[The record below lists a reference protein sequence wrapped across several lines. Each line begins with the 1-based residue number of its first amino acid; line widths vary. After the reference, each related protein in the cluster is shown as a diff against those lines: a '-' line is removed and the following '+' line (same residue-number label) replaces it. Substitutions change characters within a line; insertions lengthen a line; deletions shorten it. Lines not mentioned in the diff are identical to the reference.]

1 MGIIVNKNQNQDNEI
16 TRRINADLRE
26 RAMQTTGEGDSDLP
40 DLAEDS
46 EYVKTLKKTS
56 KFGWIW
62 IVLIILAI
70 ISVGFIV
77 FPGV

>member
-1 MGIIVNKNQNQDNEI
+1 MGIIVNKNQEEDNEI

-26 RAMQTTGEGDSDLP
+26 RAMQTAGEGDNDMP

-56 KFGWIW
+56 KFGWVW